1 MERIKGFA
9 MIAFI
14 RQILGAYTA
23 ITYQVYNEASQAV
36 EDIIP
41 AGLAGVDWGYI
52 ITGLAFLILLYS
64 ALKLIGALICK
75 IF

>member
-1 MERIKGFA
+1 

-14 RQILGAYTA
+14 RSLLGAYTPVF
-23 ITYQVYNEASQAV
+23 YQVYNEASQQI
-36 EDIIP
+36 ENIIP

-52 ITGLAFLILLYS
+52 ISGVLFCIVVYCMLKFL
-64 ALKLIGALICK
+64 GALICK